1 MIGNMLVSV
10 IIPGYN
16 HAPYLRERIE
26 SVLNQEYPDFEVI
39 LLDDCST
46 DNSAEIMQAYAS
58 GKYSCKG
65 REVRFVANESN
76 SGNTFKQWAKGMSLA
91 KGEYI
96 WIAESDDV
104 AEPSFLRECM
114 ARLLA
119 NPDAVVAFTWSDMI
133 GPDSKVLDRSW
144 DETWRYKAPGV
155 YEGGEFCLH
164 RMVYKDLMYN
174 TSMMVFRKK
183 FFNNI
188 SNRYLK
194 FRHCGDWLFWFEM
207 CMQGKVCEVPM
218 KLNKF
223 RQHPQKVSND
233 SRITGMD
240 FEEMAEIQTIISDTL
255 NLCSYNRKCLRG
267 RQTKRI
273 EKALRHSSDAAYT
286 TYVKELKEKFPH
298 IYGGNTFDKILYT
311 IDKVLN
317 LSHMN
322 K

>member
-1 MIGNMLVSV
+1 MLVSV

-65 REVRFVANESN
+65 REVRFVGNERN

-133 GPDSKVLDRSW
+133 GPDSKVLDCSW

-155 YEGGEFCLH
+155 YEGGKFCLH
-164 RMVYKDLMYN
+164 RLVYKNLMYN
-174 TSMMVFRKK
+174 ASMIVFRKDAYK
-183 FFNNI
+183 KVT
-188 SNRYLK
+188 SRYMK
-194 FRHCGDWLFWFEM
+194 FRHSGDWLFWFEM
-207 CMQGKVCEVPM
+207 CIQGKVCEVPL

-223 RQHPQKVSND
+223 RQHLNKVSNA
-233 SRITGMD
+233 SRSSGQD
-240 FEEMAEIQTIISDTL
+240 FEEMAEIQTIISEAL
-255 NLCSYNRKCLRG
+255 HLCLYNRRCLRG

-273 EKALRHSSDAAYT
+273 DKALRNSPDE
-286 TYVKELKEKFPH
+286 TYVMFVKSMKEKYPL
-298 IYGGNTFDKILYT
+298 IYGGSGFDKFVYT

-317 LSHMN
+317 LSRMN

>member
-1 MIGNMLVSV
+1 MLVSV

-26 SVLNQEYPDFEVI
+26 SVLNQEYLDMEVI
-39 LLDDCST
+39 LLDDCSA
-46 DNSAEIMQAYAS
+46 DNSADIMRNYAN
-58 GKYSCKG
+58 GKYNCHG
-65 REVRFVANESN
+65 RKVSFVQNEHN
-76 SGNTFKQWAKGMSLA
+76 SGNTFKQWEKGISLA

-104 AEPSFLRECM
+104 AESSFLRECM
-114 ARLLA
+114 ARLMA
-119 NPDAVVAFTWSDMI
+119 NPDAVVAFTWSHMI
-133 GPDSKVLDRSW
+133 DQESKILDYSW

-155 YEGGEFCLH
+155 YEGKNFCLH

-183 FFNNI
+183 FFYNI
-188 SNRYLK
+188 TDSYLK

-207 CMQGKVCEVPM
+207 CMQGKVCEVPL

-223 RQHPQKVSND
+223 RQHPNKVSND
-233 SRITGMD
+233 SRSSGQD
-240 FEEMAEIQTIISDTL
+240 FEEMAEIQTIISNAL
-255 NLCSYNRKCLRG
+255 HLCSYNRRCLRG

-273 EKALRHSSDAAYT
+273 DKALRHNSNESYSM
-286 TYVKELKEKFPH
+286 YVKSLKEKYPH
-298 IYGGNTFDKILYT
+298 IYGGSDIDKLVYT
-311 IDKVLN
+311 VDKVLN
-317 LSHMN
+317 LSNM

>member
-1 MIGNMLVSV
+1 MLVSV

-46 DNSAEIMQAYAS
+46 DNSADIMQSYAS
-58 GKYSCKG
+58 GRYNCQG

-76 SGNTFKQWAKGMSLA
+76 SGNTFKQWAKGISLA
-91 KGEYI
+91 KGEFI

-119 NPDAVVAFTWSDMI
+119 NPDAVAAFTWSEMI
-133 GPDSKVLDRSW
+133 ASDSKVLDYSW

-155 YEGGEFCLH
+155 YEGEDFCLH
-164 RMVYKDLMYN
+164 RLVYKNLMYN
-174 TSMMVFRKK
+174 ASMIVFRKK
-183 FFNNI
+183 YYEKV
-188 SNRYLK
+188 SPHYMQ
-194 FRHCGDWLFWFEM
+194 FRHSGDWLFWFKM
-207 CMQGKVCEVPM
+207 CMQGKVCEVPQ

-223 RQHPQKVSND
+223 RQHPNKVSND
-233 SRITGMD
+233 SRSSGRD
-240 FEEMAEIQTIISDTL
+240 FEEMAEIQTIISNNL
-255 NLCSYNRKCLRG
+255 NLCSYNRRCLRG

-273 EKALRHSSDAAYT
+273 EKALRLSSNAIYT
-286 TYVKELKEKFPH
+286 VYIEELKERFPH
-298 IYGGNTFDKILYT
+298 IYGGNTVDKILYT

-322 K
+322 R

>member
-1 MIGNMLVSV
+1 MLVSV

-26 SVLNQEYPDFEVI
+26 SVLNQEYSDMEVI

-58 GKYSCKG
+58 GKYNCQG
-65 REVRFVANESN
+65 REVRFVANERN
-76 SGNTFKQWAKGMSLA
+76 SGNTFKQWVKGISLA
-91 KGEYI
+91 RGEYI

-119 NPDAVVAFTWSDMI
+119 NPDAVVAFTWSHMI
-133 GPDSKVLDRSW
+133 DQESKILDYSW

-155 YEGGEFCLH
+155 YEGENFCLH
-164 RMVYKDLMYN
+164 RLVYKNLMYN

-183 FFNNI
+183 YYESI
-188 SNRYLK
+188 SSRYMQ
-194 FRHCGDWLFWFEM
+194 FPHSGDWLFWFEM
-207 CMQGKVCEVPM
+207 CMQGRVCEVPL

-240 FEEMAEIQTIISDTL
+240 FKEMAEIQTIISDTL
-255 NLCSYNRKCLRG
+255 NLCSYNRRCLRG

-273 EKALRHSSDAAYT
+273 DKVIRHNADSDYA
-286 TYVKELKEKFPH
+286 TYVGTLKENFPQ
-298 IYGGNTFDKILYT
+298 IYGGSTFDKILYT

-317 LSHMN
+317 FSNMN
-322 K
+322 R

>member
-1 MIGNMLVSV
+1 MLVSV

-16 HAPYLRERIE
+16 HAPYLKERIE
-26 SVLNQEYPDFEVI
+26 SVLNQEYPDLEVI

-58 GKYSCKG
+58 GKYSCNG
-65 REVRFVANESN
+65 REVRFVPNESN
-76 SGNTFKQWAKGMSLA
+76 SGNTFKQWAKGISLA

-104 AEPSFLRECM
+104 AEPSFLRECV

-119 NPDAVVAFTWSDMI
+119 NPNAVAAFSWSDMI
-133 GPDSKVLDRSW
+133 GPDSKVLDYSW

-155 YEGGEFCLH
+155 YEGEDFCLQ
-164 RMVYKDLMYN
+164 RMVYKNLMYN
-174 TSMMVFRKK
+174 ASMIVFRKK
-183 FFNNI
+183 YYEKVTP
-188 SNRYLK
+188 RYMQ
-194 FRHCGDWLFWFEM
+194 FRHSGDWLFWFEI
-207 CMQGKVCEVPM
+207 CMQGEVCEVPQ

-223 RQHPQKVSND
+223 RQHSQKVSND
-233 SRITGMD
+233 SRTSGMD
-240 FEEMAEIQTIISDTL
+240 FEEMAEIQTIISNTL
-255 NLCSYNRKCLRG
+255 NLCSYNRKCLKG

-273 EKALRHSSDAAYT
+273 EKALRHNSTPSFVANLKT
-286 TYVKELKEKFPH
+286 LKEKYPN
-298 IYGGNTFDKILYT
+298 IYGGNSFDKVLYT

>member
-1 MIGNMLVSV
+1 MLVSV

-16 HAPYLRERIE
+16 HALYLRERIE
-26 SVLNQEYPDFEVI
+26 SVLNQKYPDLEVI

-46 DNSAEIMQAYAS
+46 DNSADIMRNYTN
-58 GKYSCKG
+58 GKYNCHG
-65 REVRFVANESN
+65 RKVSFVQNEQN
-76 SGNTFKQWAKGMSLA
+76 SGNTFKQWAKGISLA

-119 NPDAVVAFTWSDMI
+119 NPDAVVAFTWSHMI
-133 GPDSKVLDRSW
+133 DQESKILDYSW

-155 YEGGEFCLH
+155 YEGENFCLH
-164 RMVYKDLMYN
+164 RLVYKNLMYN

-183 FFNNI
+183 YYENI
-188 SNRYLK
+188 SLRYMQ
-194 FRHCGDWLFWFEM
+194 FRHSGDWLFWFEM
-207 CMQGKVCEVPM
+207 CMQGRVCEVPL

-240 FEEMAEIQTIISDTL
+240 FEEMAEIQTIICNAL
-255 NLCSYNRKCLRG
+255 QLCSYNRRCLRG

-273 EKALRHSSDAAYT
+273 DKALRHNSDESYAM
-286 TYVKELKEKFPH
+286 YVKSLKEKYPL
-298 IYGGNTFDKILYT
+298 IYGGTSFDKFIYT

-317 LSHMN
+317 LSHM

>member
-1 MIGNMLVSV
+1 MLVSV

-46 DNSAEIMQAYAS
+46 DNSADIMQSYAS
-58 GKYSCKG
+58 GRYNCQG

-76 SGNTFKQWAKGMSLA
+76 SGNTFKQWAKGISLA
-91 KGEYI
+91 KGEFI

-119 NPDAVVAFTWSDMI
+119 NPDAVAAFTWSEMI
-133 GPDSKVLDRSW
+133 APDSKILDYSW

-155 YEGGEFCLH
+155 YEGEEFCLR
-164 RMVYKDLMYN
+164 RMVYKNLMYN
-174 TSMMVFRKK
+174 ASMIVFRKDAYTK
-183 FFNNI
+183 VTP
-188 SNRYLK
+188 RYMK
-194 FRHCGDWLFWFEM
+194 FRHSGDWLFWFEL
-207 CMQGKVCEVPM
+207 CMQGKVCEVPR

-223 RQHPQKVSND
+223 RQHPNKVSDD
-233 SRITGMD
+233 SRSSGRD
-240 FEEMAEIQTIISDTL
+240 FEEMAEIQTIICDAL
-255 NLCSYNRKCLRG
+255 HLCSYNRKCLRG

-273 EKALRHSSDAAYT
+273 DKALRRSSDATYI
-286 TYVKELKEKFPH
+286 TYVNELKEKFPP
-298 IYGGNTFDKILYT
+298 IYGGSTLDKVLYT

-322 K
+322 R

>member
-26 SVLNQEYPDFEVI
+26 SVLYQEYPDMEVI
-39 LLDDCST
+39 LLDDCSG
-46 DNSAEIMQAYAS
+46 DNSAEIMQNYAS
-58 GKYSCKG
+58 GKYNCHG
-65 REVRFVANESN
+65 RKVSFVPNEEN
-76 SGNTFKQWAKGMSLA
+76 SGNTFKQWEKGISFA

-114 ARLLA
+114 ARLMA
-119 NPDAVVAFTWSDMI
+119 NPDAVVAFTWSHMI
-133 GPDSKVLDRSW
+133 DPESKILNYSW

-155 YEGGEFCLH
+155 YEGEEFCLR
-164 RMVYKDLMYN
+164 RMVYKNLMYN
-174 TSMMVFRKK
+174 ASMIVFRKDAYTK
-183 FFNNI
+183 VTP
-188 SNRYLK
+188 RYMK
-194 FRHCGDWLFWFEM
+194 YRHSGDWLFWFEM
-207 CMQGKVCEVPM
+207 CMQGKVCEVPL

-223 RQHPQKVSND
+223 RQHPNKVSND
-233 SRITGMD
+233 SRSSGKD
-240 FEEMAEIQTIISDTL
+240 FEEMAEIQTIVSDAL
-255 NLCSYNRKCLRG
+255 HLCSYNRRCLRG

-273 EKALRHSSDAAYT
+273 EKALRHNSDETYAK
-286 TYVKELKEKFPH
+286 YVKGMKEKYPL
-298 IYGGNTFDKILYT
+298 IYGGSDYDKLVYT

-317 LSHMN
+317 LSHM

>member
-1 MIGNMLVSV
+1 MLVSV

-39 LLDDCST
+39 LLDDCSS
-46 DNSAEIMQAYAS
+46 DNSAEIMQEYAS
-58 GKYSCKG
+58 GKYNCHG
-65 REVRFVANESN
+65 RQVSFVSNEKN
-76 SGNTFKQWAKGMSLA
+76 SGNTFKQWAKGISLA
-91 KGEYI
+91 KGEFI

-119 NPDAVVAFTWSDMI
+119 NPDAVAAFTWSEMI
-133 GPDSKVLDRSW
+133 ASDSKVLDYSW

-155 YEGGEFCLH
+155 YEGEDFCLH
-164 RMVYKDLMYN
+164 RLVYKNLMYN
-174 TSMMVFRKK
+174 ASMIVFRKK
-183 FFNNI
+183 YYEKV
-188 SNRYLK
+188 SPHYMQ
-194 FRHCGDWLFWFEM
+194 FRHSGDWLFWFEM
-207 CMQGKVCEVPM
+207 CMQGKVCEVPQ

-223 RQHPQKVSND
+223 RQHPNKVSND
-233 SRITGMD
+233 SRSSGRD
-240 FEEMAEIQTIISDTL
+240 FEEMAEIQTIISNNL
-255 NLCSYNRKCLRG
+255 NLCSYNRRCLRG

-273 EKALRHSSDAAYT
+273 EKALRLSSNAIYT
-286 TYVKELKEKFPH
+286 VYIEELKERFPH
-298 IYGGNTFDKILYT
+298 IYGGNTVDKILYT

-322 K
+322 R

>member
-1 MIGNMLVSV
+1 MLVSV

-58 GKYSCKG
+58 GKYSCNG
-65 REVRFVANESN
+65 REVRFVPNESN
-76 SGNTFKQWAKGMSLA
+76 SGNTFKQWAKGISLA

-104 AEPSFLRECM
+104 AEPSFLRECV

-119 NPDAVVAFTWSDMI
+119 NPNVVAAFSWSDMI
-133 GPDSKVLDRSW
+133 GPDSKVLDYSW

-155 YEGGEFCLH
+155 YEGEEFCLH
-164 RMVYKDLMYN
+164 RMVYKNLMYN
-174 TSMMVFRKK
+174 ASMIVFRKK
-183 FFNNI
+183 YYEKV
-188 SNRYLK
+188 SPRYMQ
-194 FRHCGDWLFWFEM
+194 FRHSGDWLFWFEI
-207 CMQGKVCEVPM
+207 CMQGEVCEVPQ

-223 RQHPQKVSND
+223 RQHSQKVSND
-233 SRITGMD
+233 SRTSGMD
-240 FEEMAEIQTIISDTL
+240 FEEMAEIQTIISNTL
-255 NLCSYNRKCLRG
+255 NLCSYNRKCLKG

-273 EKALRHSSDAAYT
+273 EKALRHRSTPSFVANLKT
-286 TYVKELKEKFPH
+286 LKEKYPN
-298 IYGGNTFDKILYT
+298 IYGGNSFDKVLYT

>member
-1 MIGNMLVSV
+1 MLVSV
-10 IIPGYN
+10 IIPGFN

-26 SVLNQEYPDFEVI
+26 SVLNQEYPDMEVI

-46 DNSAEIMQAYAS
+46 DNSAEIMQNYAN
-58 GKYSCKG
+58 GKYNCQG
-65 REVRFVANESN
+65 RKVSFVPNEQN
-76 SGNTFKQWAKGMSLA
+76 SGNTFKQWEKGISLA

-119 NPDAVVAFTWSDMI
+119 NPNAVVAFTWSYMI
-133 GPDSKVLDRSW
+133 DQESKILDYSW

-155 YEGGEFCLH
+155 YGGEKFCLH

-183 FFNNI
+183 YYKNI
-188 SNRYLK
+188 TSRYLQY
-194 FRHCGDWLFWFEM
+194 RHCGDWLFWFEM
-207 CMQGKVCEVPM
+207 CMQGNVCEVPL

-223 RQHPQKVSND
+223 RQHPNKVSND
-233 SRITGMD
+233 SRISGHD
-240 FEEMAEIQTIISDTL
+240 FEEMAAIQTIICDTL
-255 NLCSYNRKCLRG
+255 HLCSYNKRCLRG

-273 EKALRHSSDAAYT
+273 DKALKNSSDEAYAI
-286 TYVKELKEKFPH
+286 YVKNLKGKYPL
-298 IYGGNTFDKILYT
+298 IYGGSSFDKLVYT
-311 IDKVLN
+311 MDKVLN
-317 LSHMN
+317 LSHM

>member
-1 MIGNMLVSV
+1 MLISV

-26 SVLNQEYPDFEVI
+26 SVLNQEYPDLEVI

-58 GKYSCKG
+58 DKYSCNG
-65 REVRFVANESN
+65 REVRFVPNESN
-76 SGNTFKQWAKGMSLA
+76 SGNTFKQWAKGISLA

-119 NPDAVVAFTWSDMI
+119 NPKAVVAFSWSDMI
-133 GPDSKVLDRSW
+133 GPDSKVLDYSW

-155 YEGGEFCLH
+155 YEGEEFCLQ
-164 RMVYKDLMYN
+164 RMVYKNLMYN
-174 TSMMVFRKK
+174 ASMIVFRKK
-183 FFNNI
+183 YYEKV
-188 SNRYLK
+188 SPRYMQ
-194 FRHCGDWLFWFEM
+194 FRHSGDWLFWFEI
-207 CMQGKVCEVPM
+207 CMQGEVCEVPQ

-223 RQHPQKVSND
+223 RQHSQKVSND
-233 SRITGMD
+233 SRTSGMD
-240 FEEMAEIQTIISDTL
+240 FEEMAEIQTIISNTL
-255 NLCSYNRKCLRG
+255 NLCSYNRKCLKG

-273 EKALRHSSDAAYT
+273 EKALRHNSTPSFVANLKT
-286 TYVKELKEKFPH
+286 LKEKYPN
-298 IYGGNTFDKILYT
+298 IYGGNSFDKVLYT

>member
-1 MIGNMLVSV
+1 MLVSV

-26 SVLNQEYPDFEVI
+26 SVLNQEYPDLEVI

-58 GKYSCKG
+58 GKYSCNG
-65 REVRFVANESN
+65 REVRFVPNESN
-76 SGNTFKQWAKGMSLA
+76 SGNTFKQWAKGISLA

-104 AEPSFLRECM
+104 AEPSFLRECV

-119 NPDAVVAFTWSDMI
+119 NPNAVAAFSWSDMI
-133 GPDSKVLDRSW
+133 GPDSKVLDYSW

-155 YEGGEFCLH
+155 YEGEEFCLH
-164 RMVYKDLMYN
+164 RMVYKNLMYN
-174 TSMMVFRKK
+174 ASMIVFRKK
-183 FFNNI
+183 YYEKV
-188 SNRYLK
+188 SPRYMQ
-194 FRHCGDWLFWFEM
+194 FRHSGDWLFWFEI
-207 CMQGKVCEVPM
+207 CMQGEVCEVPQ

-223 RQHPQKVSND
+223 RQHSQKVSND
-233 SRITGMD
+233 SRTSGMD
-240 FEEMAEIQTIISDTL
+240 FEEMAEIQTIISNTL
-255 NLCSYNRKCLRG
+255 NLCSYNRKCLKG

-273 EKALRHSSDAAYT
+273 EKALRHRSTPSFVANLKT
-286 TYVKELKEKFPH
+286 LKEKYPN
-298 IYGGNTFDKILYT
+298 IYGGNSFDKVLYT

>member
-1 MIGNMLVSV
+1 MLVSV

-16 HAPYLRERIE
+16 HALYLRERIE

-46 DNSAEIMQAYAS
+46 DNSADIMQGYAS
-58 GKYSCKG
+58 EKYNCNG
-65 REVRFVANESN
+65 RKVSFVQNEQN
-76 SGNTFKQWAKGMSLA
+76 SGNTFKQWEKGISLA

-114 ARLLA
+114 ARLLT

-133 GPDSKVLDRSW
+133 GPDSKVLDYSW

-155 YEGGEFCLH
+155 YEGENFCLH

-188 SNRYLK
+188 SDRYLK

-207 CMQGKVCEVPM
+207 CMQGKVCEVPL

-223 RQHPQKVSND
+223 RQHPNKVSND
-233 SRITGMD
+233 SRSSGQD
-240 FEEMAEIQTIISDTL
+240 FEEMAEIQTVISDAL
-255 NLCSYNRKCLRG
+255 HLCSYNRRCLRG

-273 EKALRHSSDAAYT
+273 DKALRHNSDEPYAM
-286 TYVKELKEKFPH
+286 YVKSLKEKYPL
-298 IYGGNTFDKILYT
+298 IYDGTGFDKLVYT

-322 K
+322 W

>member
-1 MIGNMLVSV
+1 MLVSV

-58 GKYSCKG
+58 GKYSCNG
-65 REVRFVANESN
+65 REVRFVPNESN
-76 SGNTFKQWAKGMSLA
+76 SGNTFKQWAKGISLA

-104 AEPSFLRECM
+104 AEPSFLRECV

-119 NPDAVVAFTWSDMI
+119 NPNAVAAFSWSDMI
-133 GPDSKVLDRSW
+133 GPDSKVLDYSW

-155 YEGGEFCLH
+155 YEGEEFCLH
-164 RMVYKDLMYN
+164 RMVYKNLMYN
-174 TSMMVFRKK
+174 ASMIVFRKK
-183 FFNNI
+183 YYEKV
-188 SNRYLK
+188 SPRYMQ
-194 FRHCGDWLFWFEM
+194 FRHSGDWLFWFEI
-207 CMQGKVCEVPM
+207 CMQGEVCEVPQ

-223 RQHPQKVSND
+223 RQHSQKVSND
-233 SRITGMD
+233 SRTSGMD
-240 FEEMAEIQTIISDTL
+240 FEEMAEIQTIISNTL
-255 NLCSYNRKCLRG
+255 NLCSYNRKCLKG

-273 EKALRHSSDAAYT
+273 EKALRHRSTPSFVANLKT
-286 TYVKELKEKFPH
+286 LKEKYPN
-298 IYGGNTFDKILYT
+298 IYGGNSFDKVLYT